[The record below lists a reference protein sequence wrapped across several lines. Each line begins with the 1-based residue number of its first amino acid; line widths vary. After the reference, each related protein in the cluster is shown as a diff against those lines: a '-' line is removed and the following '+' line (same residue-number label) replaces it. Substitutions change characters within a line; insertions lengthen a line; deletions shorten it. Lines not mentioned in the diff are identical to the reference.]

1 MLWYTLLFLLA
12 GCAQVQVSPTNLGYK
27 QSSWETM
34 SDGER
39 QNAIMQYQRVVSKR
53 YALRG
58 GALTAGQYLEIS
70 LADGT
75 ASMGPER
82 ERLAYRPVSVEM
94 GSQDV
99 CRQVM
104 LYAKQ
109 SSGLSA
115 PLLVCIDDSYV
126 YIDPSYQNE
135 QYALGSL
142 AVPVNHLL
150 KQGVAFCDLQTQGL
164 AGLEKVCLT
173 IKLRDSNEARAE
185 KSVWRLHPA
194 SVDDRYVAHVQ
205 VESL

>member
-1 MLWYTLLFLLA
+1 MWYMLLVLLA
-12 GCAQVQVSPTNLGYK
+12 GCAQVQVSPTTLGYK

-34 SDGER
+34 TDGER
-39 QNAIMQYQRVVSKR
+39 QKAIMQYQRVVSKR

-58 GALTAGQYLEIS
+58 GALTTGQYLEIS

-75 ASMGPER
+75 ATMGPER
-82 ERLAYRPVSVEM
+82 ERLAYQPVSVEM
-94 GSQDV
+94 GAHDV
-99 CRQVM
+99 CREIA
-104 LYAKQ
+104 LYARQ
-109 SSGLSA
+109 DSGLSA
-115 PLLVCIDDSYV
+115 PLVVCIDDSYV
-126 YIDPSYQNE
+126 YFDPSYQDE

-164 AGLEKVCLT
+164 AGLKKVCLT
-173 IKLRDSNEARAE
+173 VKLRDSNEARAK

-194 SVDDRYVAHVQ
+194 SVDDRYMEHVQ